1 MNYENNVKELEKIV
15 EKLSSEK
22 IGLEEGLKLYE
33 QGIKLAQESLKELSS
48 VKGKIEVLN
57 KQLEELEAFDEVE
70 EDEDDE

>member
-22 IGLEEGLKLYE
+22 ISVEEGLKLYE
-33 QGIKLAQESLKELSS
+33 EGIRLAQESLKELSS

-57 KQLEELEAFDEVE
+57 KRLEELEASDDVDE
-70 EDEDDE
+70 EDDE